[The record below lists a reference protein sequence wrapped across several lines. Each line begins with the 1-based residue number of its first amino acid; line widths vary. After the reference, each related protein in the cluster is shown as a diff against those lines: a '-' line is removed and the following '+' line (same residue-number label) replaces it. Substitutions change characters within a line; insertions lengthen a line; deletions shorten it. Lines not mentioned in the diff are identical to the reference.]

1 MSRIGKKPIPV
12 PAGVEL
18 VIDGSTVRVKGAR
31 GQLERTLPRSM
42 VIRREN
48 DEVVVERPS
57 DDPQDR
63 AMHGLTR
70 TLIANMVE
78 GVTTGYKKTLEI
90 VGVGY
95 RAENKP
101 FGLTLSLGY
110 SHTIDYKA
118 PEGISLRAVTPTVVE
133 VEGANKEVVGQVAAE
148 IRGLRPPEPYKG
160 KGVKYQGEVIRRK
173 AGKAGGK

>member
-1 MSRIGKKPIPV
+1 
-12 PAGVEL
+12 